1 MLPGFRFLFAAIVL
15 SVSILIFGLGAA
27 ALLRA
32 AHEEFA
38 SNPTWRAAPE
48 QRFAQQK
55 EPSQPVLAVLR
66 VEPQPAAQKA
76 AEPERAEVPASPP
89 APESTASAAP
99 AEPEAVVTSTPE
111 AEKVAALST
120 PDAPAEATKTEAQ
133 PAEAPVASDAAP
145 TPPEE
150 TKVATTEEAKP
161 SASEALPA
169 APEAAKSEP
178 ANADVAKSEAVSPE
192 SAIVPTMPAALPA
205 VTKLATLVIPAGA
218 NENTAPKR
226 EAGEQAER
234 SVEKAR
240 LRAQARARARRRL
253 LARARLL
260 RQQQLA
266 QQQTIGLLGQTLGPT
281 PARTP

>member
-38 SNPTWRAAPE
+38 SNPTWRTAAEP
-48 QRFAQQK
+48 RFAQQNDR
-55 EPSQPVLAVLR
+55 SQPVLAVLR
-66 VEPQPAAQKA
+66 VEPQPSAQKA
-76 AEPERAEVPASPP
+76 PDPQPADVPANLP
-89 APESTASAAP
+89 APESAVSATP
-99 AEPEAVVTSTPE
+99 AEPEAVVTSAPGS
-111 AEKVAALST
+111 EKVAALGT
-120 PDAPAEATKTEAQ
+120 PDAPVETARTDAQ

-145 TPPEE
+145 VPAEE
-150 TKVATTEEAKP
+150 AKVATTDEAKP
-161 SASEALPA
+161 SASEALPL
-169 APEAAKSEP
+169 APEAAESEP
-178 ANADVAKSEAVSPE
+178 ANADIVKSEPE
-192 SAIVPTMPAALPA
+192 PAITPTMPAAASAMTKVATLAIPA
-205 VTKLATLVIPAGA
+205 VA
-218 NENTAPKR
+218 NENTAK
-226 EAGEQAER
+226 EVGEKTEP

-266 QQQTIGLLGQTLGPT
+266 QQQTIGLFGQTSGPT

>member
-38 SNPTWRAAPE
+38 SNPTWRTAPE

-66 VEPQPAAQKA
+66 VEPQPSAQKA
-76 AEPERAEVPASPP
+76 PDPQPADVPANLP
-89 APESTASAAP
+89 APESAALAAP
-99 AEPEAVVTSTPE
+99 AEPEAVVTSAPGS
-111 AEKVAALST
+111 EKVAALGT
-120 PDAPAEATKTEAQ
+120 PDTPDETTRTDAQ

-145 TPPEE
+145 VPAEE

-161 SASEALPA
+161 SASALPL
-169 APEAAKSEP
+169 APEAAQSEP
-178 ANADVAKSEAVSPE
+178 ANADIVKSESEP
-192 SAIVPTMPAALPA
+192 AIMPAVVPA
-205 VTKLATLVIPAGA
+205 VTKVATLAIPAVA
-218 NENTAPKR
+218 NENTGPKK
-226 EAGEQAER
+226 EVGEKAEQ

-253 LARARLL
+253 AARARLA
-260 RQQQLA
+260 RQQAAA
-266 QQQTIGLLGQTLGPT
+266 QQQTIGLFGQTSGPT